1 MTYSFHNRFTIFDD
15 RLNIDAHIH
24 ELADTDVEHVVLRA
38 GTPGMMIKDT
48 GDLAA
53 EGSRYP
59 DEGSAVAAG
68 RKWRRALTVAFARSH
83 AGADFGPDDSV
94 TPGTDMIV
102 QNPPDMFLQ
111 MGIEPGDRIV
121 ADEHGLLVVTS
132 EPRPKFFLMQARL
145 AVARGDEQFDA
156 NLSSARERSGQDWS
170 PEKTLAHRVVTSAL
184 RDTNPETQHIQLTTA
199 VEVLLQQQDRPKA
212 VCDALSQFMN
222 DVEQRDEDDVR
233 NRLLD
238 ILRED
243 LEESISRAACDQL
256 SALLTDTYGGKPV
269 DAFFRQAYN
278 MRSRLL
284 HRKRRK
290 REKRP
295 TATELGAVHFELLR
309 MVLDFLD
316 ASE

>member
-1 MTYSFHNRFTIFDD
+1 MTYSFRNRFTIFDD

-24 ELADTDVEHVVLRA
+24 ELADTGVEHVVLRA
-38 GTPGMMIKDT
+38 GTSGTMIKDT
-48 GDLAA
+48 GDLVV

-68 RKWRRALTVAFARSH
+68 REWRRALTVAFARSH

-94 TPGTDMIV
+94 TPSTDMIV
-102 QNPPDMFLQ
+102 PNPPDLFAQ
-111 MGIEPGDRIV
+111 MGIDPGDRIV
-121 ADEHGLLVVTS
+121 SDEHGLLVVTS
-132 EPRPKFFLMQARL
+132 EPRPKFFFMQAHG
-145 AVARGDEQFDA
+145 AVARGDEQFVA
-156 NLSSARERSGQDWS
+156 NLNNARERSGQNWS
-170 PEKTLAHRVVTSAL
+170 PEKALAHRVVASAL

-199 VEVLLQQQDRPKA
+199 VEVLLQQQDRPQD
-212 VCDALSQFMN
+212 VFDVLSQFIN
-222 DVEQRDEDDVR
+222 DVEQGDEGDIKK
-233 NRLLD
+233 RLLD

-256 SALLTDTYGGKPV
+256 LAVLTDTYDGKTV
-269 DAFFRQAYN
+269 DTFFRRVYD

-290 REKRP
+290 KEKRP
-295 TATELGAVHFELLR
+295 TPTELSAVHFELLR